1 MILLWLIFVKKTN
14 QFAVND
20 FLLNYYFLVS
30 HTNTEEKAREREE
43 RDRARE
49 KIYSTMVEISPLAAT
64 LKQIYLE

>member
-1 MILLWLIFVKKTN
+1 
-14 QFAVND
+14 
-20 FLLNYYFLVS
+20 LNYYFLVS